1 MSPWRDKIWEFYQ
14 KEEEAPEF
22 LGAYGQYH
30 ARQMMKMTHM
40 EAFFYPVWE
49 SGNSGLA
56 VRRQAPEFVLFD
68 YGERDALTGNAKARR
83 IP

>member
-1 MSPWRDKIWEFYQ
+1 
-14 KEEEAPEF
+14 
-22 LGAYGQYH
+22 
-30 ARQMMKMTHM
+30 MMKMTHM